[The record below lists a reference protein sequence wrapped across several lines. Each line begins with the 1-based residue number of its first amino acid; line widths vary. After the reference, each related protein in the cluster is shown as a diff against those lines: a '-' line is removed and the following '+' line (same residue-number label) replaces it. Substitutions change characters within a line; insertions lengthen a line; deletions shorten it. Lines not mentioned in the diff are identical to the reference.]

1 MLDEATQRLMTTVAG
16 LDDAAVA
23 APSGLPDWSRGHVL
37 THIARNA
44 EGMRNLLADART
56 GSEFGMYASTEA
68 RSADIA
74 AGAGRPIGVHEA
86 DLRVSAGRFAAEV
99 KALPAEAW
107 SASVRPFPWV
117 TGYDP
122 IPVAAIPLYP
132 TSELE
137 IHHVDLDA
145 GYSFADCP
153 ADLAGLLV
161 NRMHGRHESS
171 ILAAVTATDIDHT
184 WTFGAASTD
193 AADTGTVPT
202 VTGTAAAVLGWLT
215 QRTAGEDL
223 VVEGGMLP
231 EVSAL

>member
-23 APSGLPDWSRGHVL
+23 GPSGLPDWSRGHVL
-37 THIARNA
+37 AHIARNA

-56 GSEFGMYASTEA
+56 GKQLGMYASTEA
-68 RSADIA
+68 RNADIG

-86 DLRVSAGRFAAEV
+86 DLRVSAARLDAEIAAM
-99 KALPAEAW
+99 PADAW
-107 SASVRPFPWV
+107 SAAVRPFPWA

-122 IPVAAIPLYP
+122 FPASVVPVFR
-132 TSELE
+132 TSEVE

-153 ADLAGLLV
+153 VDLLGVLI
-161 NRMHGRHESS
+161 NRTHSRNSDS
-171 ILAAVTATDIDHT
+171 ITASVTATDVDHT
-184 WTFGAASTD
+184 WTFGAAGP
-193 AADTGTVPT
+193 APT

-215 QRTAGEDL
+215 QRTAGDEL

-231 EVSAL
+231 AAAAL